1 MKNILIGF
9 LLSTC
14 FFLMLGLTENKT
26 SILDTPPE
34 ELIKQL
40 WNECKSSQFQITGTD
55 NQLYMLNSKTGIL
68 YEWRKNKG
76 YWNRLGSKKKWIK
89 D

>member
-40 WNECKSSQFQITGTD
+40 WNEGKSSQFQITGTD

>member
-40 WNECKSSQFQITGTD
+40 WNEGKSSQFQITGTD

-76 YWNRLGSKKKWIK
+76 YWKRLGSKKKWIK